1 MLGLVGQW
9 IHSHESRENMWIF
22 DVSCRNMWRRR
33 SDWSDASILHT
44 LCIRPCKLRWK
55 PTFFIEMLSFC
66 LPNNQTLS
74 SSLMDSLFT
83 PKCFWKSPLLTL
95 VAISKESIK
104 LCNKEMRF
112 GTDLMLL
119 YWSIFYAMGKSYVFI
134 LMKLPEGVVLSR
146 QMIGPTIYFLLLSD
160 FYSSF
165 LQRQKI
171 FNFQST
177 QEVES

>member
-1 MLGLVGQW
+1 
-9 IHSHESRENMWIF
+9 
-22 DVSCRNMWRRR
+22 
-33 SDWSDASILHT
+33 
-44 LCIRPCKLRWK
+44 
-55 PTFFIEMLSFC
+55 
-66 LPNNQTLS
+66 
-74 SSLMDSLFT
+74 
-83 PKCFWKSPLLTL
+83 
-95 VAISKESIK
+95 
-104 LCNKEMRF
+104 MRF

-146 QMIGPTIYFLLLSD
+146 QMIGPTIYFVLLSD
-160 FYSSF
+160 FYSCF